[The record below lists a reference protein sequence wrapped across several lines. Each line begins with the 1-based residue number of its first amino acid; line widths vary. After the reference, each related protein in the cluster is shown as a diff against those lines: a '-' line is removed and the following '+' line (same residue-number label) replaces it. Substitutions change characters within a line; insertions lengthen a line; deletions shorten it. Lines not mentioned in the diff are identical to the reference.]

1 MAQSLNQNLS
11 CTICA
16 QMYTEPVTLD
26 CGHNFCK
33 GCVLEWW
40 DTGGT
45 GAEVSCPQCGQCFPR
60 RELMPNQL
68 LVTIVASLRSLNL
81 QDEVDGLGG
90 QRCLLHGQPARFFCS
105 KDLRLVCPSCPPQ
118 GQDRGS
124 STLIAV
130 EEAYTVCKHKLE
142 NSVGFLEKKLEEFCE
157 AQVSQGIQITKT
169 TELVKD
175 LEENIEAEFSKLHQF
190 LQDQECALTEKLKR
204 ESEVLLHSLEG
215 NRRLISKR
223 SSSIERLIDEIKCLI
238 HTEDQNRILMD
249 TKNILQRTDLHNE
262 PILQPPELN
271 LGEYKGPLQY
281 AAWKQMLSVISPVP
295 AAMTF
300 DPDTANPGLVLSKDH
315 TMVKRRSRF
324 KQLPESAKRFSFH
337 AAVLGE
343 AGFAWG
349 RHYWELDVDGMAGWI
364 VGVASEMAS
373 RHDDVPLTPAN
384 GFWTVR
390 LWNGK
395 VHAADGA
402 RDSAGS
408 LCCSEGRPDRLGLY
422 LDYGEGQL
430 SFYSASDMSHLYTF
444 FHRFQEK
451 LYPFALPLPSLETA
465 EAEILKL
472 FHLYL

>member
-68 LVTIVASLRSLNL
+68 LVTLVASLRSLTL
-81 QDEVDGLGG
+81 QEDGAGLGG
-90 QRCLLHGQPARFFCS
+90 QRCSLHGQQARFFCS
-105 KDLRLVCPSCPPQ
+105 KDLRLVCPSCLPQ
-118 GQDRGS
+118 GQDRS
-124 STLIAV
+124 STTLIAV

-142 NSVGFLEKKLEEFCE
+142 NSVGFLERKLEEFCE

-169 TELVKD
+169 T
-175 LEENIEAEFSKLHQF
+175 
-190 LQDQECALTEKLKR
+190 
-204 ESEVLLHSLEG
+204 
-215 NRRLISKR
+215 
-223 SSSIERLIDEIKCLI
+223 
-238 HTEDQNRILMD
+238 D
-249 TKNILQRTDLHNE
+249 TKSILQRTDLHNE
-262 PILQPPELN
+262 PILQPPELS

-281 AAWKQMLSVISPVP
+281 AVWKQMLSVISPVP
-295 AAMTF
+295 AAVTF

-337 AAVLGE
+337 AAVLGGV
-343 AGFAWG
+343 GFAWG

-395 VHAADGA
+395 VHAAEGA

-408 LCCSEGRPDRLGLY
+408 LCCSEGRPDRLGIY
-422 LDYGEGQL
+422 LDYDEGQL

-472 FHLYL
+472 FHLCL